1 MSVMMCVFVSRKRKA
16 ESAAQGARD
25 LPAVG
30 CEKFLENY
38 CTFSL
43 NIKTYMLL

>member
-1 MSVMMCVFVSRKRKA
+1 MMCVFVSANTRA

-43 NIKTYMLL
+43 HIKTYMLL

>member
-1 MSVMMCVFVSRKRKA
+1 MCVFVSRKRKGA

-43 NIKTYMLL
+43 HIKTYMLL